1 LNDSFKE
8 VESSKVK
15 QFLNTRKVPEKRIK
29 PAELDVSKMAKGSA
43 PLEMESVILNEDKM
57 MES

>member
-15 QFLNTRKVPEKRIK
+15 QFLTTRKVPEKRIK
-29 PAELDVSKMAKGSA
+29 PAELDVSRMAQGSA
-43 PLEMESVILNEDKM
+43 PLEMESVMQNEDKM
-57 MES
+57 MDA